1 MPPPASNRRA
11 SRQRYR
17 DFRRAYK
24 LGTLDHS
31 GEDTSRTD
39 ETAGIPGPLSKEKKA
54 RRREY
59 MRAYMHWLWP
69 HRFSIATVF
78 GLAVLTAGLQM
89 VEPLFMR
96 FIIDGALLNTT
107 LDGASRVN
115 RLNLAGAAFLAL
127 VVISNLTSVM
137 KDYRQK
143 LLNTRVM
150 LSLRRSLFD
159 RMLHL
164 PLPTLWDMKTGG
176 ILSRL
181 SGDVDTTTGLM
192 QLAIVSPGVSAI
204 RLLVA
209 VGILMALNWRLAL
222 TAIAIIPGAMLMSF
236 IFAKRVRPIYRAVRQ
251 NVEEID
257 GRAGETFSG
266 IRVVRA

>member
-1 MPPPASNRRA
+1 MAAPPPNRRA
-11 SRQRYR
+11 SRLRYR
-17 DFRRAYK
+17 DFRRAHR
-24 LGTLDHS
+24 LGTLDQTA
-31 GEDTSRTD
+31 EDAAKSS
-39 ETAGIPGPLSKEKKA
+39 EAPASPGLPGAPDKDKKG
-54 RRREY
+54 RRREHL
-59 MRAYMHWLWP
+59 RAYMQWLWP
-69 HRFSIATVF
+69 HRFSVAAVF
-78 GLAVLTAGLQM
+78 GLALVTAGLQM

-96 FIIDGALLNTT
+96 FIIDGVLLNTT
-107 LDGASRVN
+107 LDAASRLT
-115 RLNLAGAAFLAL
+115 RLNLGGAGFLTL
-127 VVISNLTSVM
+127 IVLSNLTSVM

-192 QLAIVSPGVSAI
+192 QLAIVSPAVSLI

-209 VGILMALNWRLAL
+209 VGILMGLNWRLAL

-236 IFAKRVRPIYRAVRQ
+236 VFAKRV
-251 NVEEID
+251 
-257 GRAGETFSG
+257 
-266 IRVVRA
+266 